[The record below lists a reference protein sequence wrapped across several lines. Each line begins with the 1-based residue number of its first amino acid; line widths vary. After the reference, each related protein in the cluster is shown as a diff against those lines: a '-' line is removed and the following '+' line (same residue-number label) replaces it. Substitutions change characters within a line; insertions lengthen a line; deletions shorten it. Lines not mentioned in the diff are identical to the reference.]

1 MVEQI
6 KDFTAGAVGGLLV
19 VLSGHPLDTIKVRL
33 QTMPTPAP
41 GQLPMFTGVFHCFK
55 KTVKHEGF
63 YGLYKGM
70 SSRIVAITPHAALS
84 FLGFSIGKEVVSHIK
99 NEQTTKLSLPELF
112 WAGSIAGFF
121 TVFIVT
127 PSERIKCL
135 LQIQKGAKEKIY
147 EGPVDCAK
155 KLYCAGGIQSLYRG
169 IVLTLARG
177 ILFNGMYFASYEGI
191 KQALITPSEK
201 EVFHF
206 GEVESTL
213 IAGGIAGLLGWTA
226 AICPDVLKSRFQT
239 APTGKYN
246 GTVDVFRDVLR
257 TDGFRGMY
265 KGIAPVLLRAFPANA
280 CCFLGYE
287 STKKILD
294 KYFPPS

>member
-1 MVEQI
+1 MQHPDPCGIFNNGKLKKYVIIYSRSIYGRIDNCGYSKLLLCNKCNKFLYILMVEQI

-99 NEQTTKLSLPELF
+99 NDPSSKLSLPELF
-112 WAGSIAGFF
+112 WAGSIAGLF

-127 PSERIKCL
+127 PSERIACL
-135 LQIQKGAKEKIY
+135 LQIQKGTKEK
-147 EGPVDCAK
+147 E
-155 KLYCAGGIQSLYRG
+155 
-169 IVLTLARG
+169 
-177 ILFNGMYFASYEGI
+177 
-191 KQALITPSEK
+191 
-201 EVFHF
+201 
-206 GEVESTL
+206 
-213 IAGGIAGLLGWTA
+213 
-226 AICPDVLKSRFQT
+226 
-239 APTGKYN
+239 
-246 GTVDVFRDVLR
+246 
-257 TDGFRGMY
+257 
-265 KGIAPVLLRAFPANA
+265 
-280 CCFLGYE
+280 
-287 STKKILD
+287 
-294 KYFPPS
+294 